1 MYAICILLHSIF
13 VVPAKLLLK
22 YILLRNTFKALSTL
36 WYNSYT
42 SKELH
47 TGWMWSTVS
56 ATGIVYLQVELNS
69 LNSEEQHKSN
79 VTYVKSGHLASTCTL
94 KDNSTGNYF

>member
-1 MYAICILLHSIF
+1 MCAIRILLHIIF
-13 VVPAKLLLK
+13 VVPAKLPLK
-22 YILLRNTFKALSTL
+22 YILLRNTFKALGSL

-42 SKELH
+42 SKELR

-69 LNSEEQHKSN
+69 LNSEEQHNSN
-79 VTYVKSGHLASTCTL
+79 VTYVQSGHLASTSSL
-94 KDNSTGNYF
+94 KDN